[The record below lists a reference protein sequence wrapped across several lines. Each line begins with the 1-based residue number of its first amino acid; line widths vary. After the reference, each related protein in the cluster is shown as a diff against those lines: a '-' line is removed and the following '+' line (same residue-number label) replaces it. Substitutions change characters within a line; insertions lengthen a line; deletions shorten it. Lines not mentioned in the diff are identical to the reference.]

1 MHQLLRIDRMLIH
14 NLHGIVSNLL
24 VPLSHVEAA
33 TALGLVFEL
42 VGVRR
47 DSLPS
52 SMTKLPLRILSVR

>member
-1 MHQLLRIDRMLIH
+1 MDQLLRIDRMLIH

-33 TALGLVFEL
+33 AALGLVFEL
-42 VGVRR
+42 VGV
-47 DSLPS
+47 SLPS